1 MLTRSR
7 TSAIKNLGQWFIV
20 LAGRHADI
28 GAAVT
33 YSRGESSMT
42 MCSLRTWKSLECLLP
57 PSLSSDLDGGRREV
71 DKTGC

>member
-20 LAGRHADI
+20 LAGRDADT

-42 MCSLRTWKSLECLLP
+42 MCSLRTWKSLE
-57 PSLSSDLDGGRREV
+57 
-71 DKTGC
+71 